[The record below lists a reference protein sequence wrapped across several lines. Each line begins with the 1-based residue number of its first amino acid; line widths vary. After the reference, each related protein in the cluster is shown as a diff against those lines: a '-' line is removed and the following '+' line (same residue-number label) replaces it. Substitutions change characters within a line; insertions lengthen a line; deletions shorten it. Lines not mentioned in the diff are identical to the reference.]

1 MNFKPTNEIKSIIM
15 RTRIIGAFIALLTI
29 STTVN
34 AQEETNKDQ
43 DFNRWQARF
52 RVITVL
58 ANESADIGV
67 IGGDVE
73 ISTAFVPELDF
84 TYFFTKNIAAELILA
99 TTKHDV
105 NTTGSNISAIGGPT
119 SADVDLGS
127 VWLLPPTLTLQYHFN
142 SEEGIRPYV
151 GAGINYTIF
160 YGEKEGDTVAN
171 VSYDNNVGFAFQAG
185 LDYDLNNKWFL
196 NLDVKYLLLNTDVTV
211 DASNLTSDANLQSV
225 LGAIP
230 AKVDINPLIIGLG
243 VGMKF

>member
-1 MNFKPTNEIKSIIM
+1 M
-15 RTRIIGAFIALLTI
+15 RTRLTSALIAILTI
-29 STTVN
+29 TTTVS
-34 AQEETNKDQ
+34 AQEETTVNN

-73 ISTAFVPELDF
+73 ISSAFVPELDF

-105 NTTGSNISAIGGPT
+105 NTTASNISAVGGPT

-142 SEEGIRPYV
+142 TEQGIRPYV
-151 GAGINYTIF
+151 GAGVNYTIF
-160 YGEKEGDTVAN
+160 YGEKGRKN
-171 VSYDNNVGFAFQAG
+171 S
-185 LDYDLNNKWFL
+185 
-196 NLDVKYLLLNTDVTV
+196 
-211 DASNLTSDANLQSV
+211 S
-225 LGAIP
+225 
-230 AKVDINPLIIGLG
+230 
-243 VGMKF
+243 